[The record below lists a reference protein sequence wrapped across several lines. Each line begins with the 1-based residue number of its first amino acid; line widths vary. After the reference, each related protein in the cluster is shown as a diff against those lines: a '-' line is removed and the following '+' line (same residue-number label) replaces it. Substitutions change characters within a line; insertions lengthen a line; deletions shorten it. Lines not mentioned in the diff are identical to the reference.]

1 MELPSSAGMSDEIIS
16 FVLAED
22 LHRVGPGGG
31 DESESIVVHTVP
43 LSGVDDW
50 LMAQLENGKTLDPK
64 VYSALYWLKCSC
76 PGSPENGTAQ

>member
-1 MELPSSAGMSDEIIS
+1 
-16 FVLAED
+16 
-22 LHRVGPGGG
+22 
-31 DESESIVVHTVP
+31 VVHTVP